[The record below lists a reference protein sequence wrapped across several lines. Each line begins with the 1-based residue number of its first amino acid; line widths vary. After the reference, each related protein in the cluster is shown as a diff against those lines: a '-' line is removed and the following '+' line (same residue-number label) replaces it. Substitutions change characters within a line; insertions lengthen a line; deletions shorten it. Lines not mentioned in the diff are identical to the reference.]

1 MAGFT
6 YGSVRYG
13 SLPYNKGANAFTG
26 ASASRTAGSARLT
39 ERTAP
44 GTGSGV
50 GITDA
55 PRDGLTITDTVT
67 G

>member
-6 YGSVRYG
+6 YGSNRYNT
-13 SLPYNKGANAFTG
+13 SPYNKGANAYSG

-50 GITDA
+50 GVTDA